1 MARAVPSKA
10 GSAGKAGNASKP
22 YNFRLP
28 PAACQFLEE
37 QAQASGESKTQVVV
51 EALEC
56 LHQRQREELMA
67 QGYQEFAQW
76 NSALAESALPAA
88 REALPE

>member
-1 MARAVPSKA
+1 MARALS
-10 GSAGKAGNASKP
+10 SKP

-28 PAACQFLEE
+28 PHAYEFLEE
-37 QAQASGESKTQVVV
+37 QAQGSGESKTQVVV

-56 LHQRQREELMA
+56 LQQRHQEELMA

-76 NSALAESALPAA
+76 NSDLAESALPAA
-88 REALPE
+88 REALPG